1 MVSVTCNGPKIQKIN
16 SCIPLVRHKNVT
28 AGRSQSFLV
37 GHKHPC
43 DRPKTNVIARPSHA
57 LCWTNAVQWRG
68 RYFNGDI
75 GSAVQRSVFKQMSW
89 CLRFYQSCNV
99 SKLCHLHCVMEHQFH
114 TCRDRRHPVDLGNN
128 IWHCSPLPMS
138 IFGAHLT
145 AWVCDTVNL
154 ILMSIL
160 HYWFEFSPQ
169 HGQSQCNAAHMAFL
183 VADTSYFSLE
193 LASLFGKS
201 MKI

>member
-1 MVSVTCNGPKIQKIN
+1 M
-16 SCIPLVRHKNVT
+16 
-28 AGRSQSFLV
+28 AGRLPNILVDDKHHWNRPNCFVMAQSF
-37 GHKHPC
+37 
-43 DRPKTNVIARPSHA
+43 HA

-75 GSAVQRSVFKQMSW
+75 GSAVHRSVFKQMSW

-99 SKLCHLHCVMEHQFH
+99 SKSCHLHCVMEHQFH

-154 ILMSIL
+154 ILMTIL
-160 HYWFEFSPQ
+160 HYWFDFPPQ
-169 HGQSQCNAAHMAFL
+169 HNPIQWMHHIWHFRLLIAISYALLPGVVARAVSENLSDKIHHFGNSQSNVGTKFN
-183 VADTSYFSLE
+183 T
-193 LASLFGKS
+193 
-201 MKI
+201 